1 MKLDTSLSEQELE
14 EYLGS
19 QRTLGL
25 ATPDRDGAPHM
36 TPLWF
41 VWLDGSVFMNT
52 TLGNATVRNL
62 ERDPR
67 ATATVDDGEEYAE
80 LRGVVL
86 QGRAVRAEGDPRLDE
101 VERRWSNKYVGGN
114 PVPFR
119 RWRNRLFLRLDPE
132 RLTLWDFRKI
142 PVARARVQAQARA
155 QAQKEAAGG

>member
-14 EYLGS
+14 EYLGG
-19 QRTLGL
+19 QRTVRL
-25 ATPDRDGAPHM
+25 ATLDHEGAPHVI
-36 TPLWF
+36 PLWF

-52 TLGNATVRNL
+52 TVGNATVRNL
-62 ERDPR
+62 QRDAR

-86 QGRAVRAEGDPRLDE
+86 QGRAFRADDDPRLDE

-132 RLTLWDFRKI
+132 RLTSWDFRKI
-142 PVARARVQAQARA
+142 PEARARAQA